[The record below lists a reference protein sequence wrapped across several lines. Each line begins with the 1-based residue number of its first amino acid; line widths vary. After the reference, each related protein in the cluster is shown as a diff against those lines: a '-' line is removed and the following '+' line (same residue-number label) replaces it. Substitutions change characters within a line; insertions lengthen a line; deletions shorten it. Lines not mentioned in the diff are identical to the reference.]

1 MKTRTFIWGLILI
14 AWAIAGLFFS
24 SYMINEENANFGTY
38 INIVLQVGLLWYGI
52 SKVNKTIF

>member
-24 SYMINEENANFGTY
+24 SYMIHEENANFGTY

>member
-14 AWAIAGLFFS
+14 AWAILGLYFS
-24 SYMINEENANFGTY
+24 TYMIHKGIANFCTY
-38 INIVLQVGLLWYGI
+38 VNILFQVALLWYGI